1 MNTTYSPTFLA
12 LFNPDGVL
20 VRSLRYALSA
30 LFVFFAISKI
40 LNLQGSTQWLGDL
53 HLQGATIWAISL
65 LQLIIAGFLLWRVTY
80 PLAAVFIILHSSELL
95 WISFAETGDFLFS
108 GLILVAVSIFLIV
121 SDRMELDL

>member
-12 LFNPDGVL
+12 LFNPDGAL

-80 PLAAVFIILHSSELL
+80 PLAAVFIILHSTTLL

-108 GLILVAVSIFLIV
+108 GLILVAVSIFLII

>member
-12 LFNPDGVL
+12 LFNPDGAL

-53 HLQGATIWAISL
+53 HLQGATILAISL

-80 PLAAVFIILHSSELL
+80 PLAAVFIILHSSVLL

-108 GLILVAVSIFLIV
+108 GLILVAVSIFLII